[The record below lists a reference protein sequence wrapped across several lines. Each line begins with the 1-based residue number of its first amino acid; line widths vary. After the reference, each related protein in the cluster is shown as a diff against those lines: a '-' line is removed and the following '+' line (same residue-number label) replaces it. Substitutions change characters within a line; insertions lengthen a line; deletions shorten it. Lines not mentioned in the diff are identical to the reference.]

1 MKSEQP
7 ARSSAPFV
15 HLRVH
20 SEYSLVDG
28 IVRIRQL
35 VDRVRSLQMPA
46 VAVTDVMNIFGA
58 VKFYQAACKRGIK
71 PLLGIDLSLKG
82 TNNSE
87 RSPRLLVLC
96 RTDQGY
102 RSLCQLLTRAYRDG
116 WSGGKVALEKS
127 WLRDSTAGLIA
138 LSSGLDGEIGQ
149 AMLADNYSA
158 AQKLAVDY
166 SKLFPDCFY
175 LELSRTGHGNEEE
188 YISQALTLASE
199 VGLPVVAT
207 NQVQFLDEDEYENH
221 EVRVCINQGRVLSD
235 QRRSRQFRAKQ
246 YLRSTEEMQTL
257 FADIP
262 EALQNSFEISRR
274 CNVTIE
280 FGKSYLPEFPLPRGQ
295 KVDTVFAKKA
305 QQGLKQRLST
315 NDHAETFEHYSERL
329 DLELDVIRQMGFAG
343 YFLIVA
349 DFISWAKESDI
360 PVGPGRGSGAGSL
373 VAWALGITELDP
385 IRYGLLFERFLNPE
399 RVSLPDFDIDF
410 CMEGRDKVIDYVAN
424 RYGRDNVAQIVTYGT
439 MAARA
444 VVRDVGRVMN
454 HPYGYVDTL
463 AKLIPFEVGM
473 TLSKALRQEVQLR
486 ERYEQEE
493 EVKELIDSAKAL
505 EGLSRNVGKHA
516 GGVVIAPSPLTD
528 FSPLYLEQDS
538 TQALTQFDKDDLE
551 AVGLVKFDFLGLR
564 TLTVIHWTVQMV
576 NQYFLRSDQTP
587 LNIALLDMDDR
598 ETFDL
603 LKACKTTALFQ
614 LESRGMRDLVQRMQP
629 DCFEDLIALVALFR
643 PGPLQSGMVDDF
655 INRKHGREE
664 IEYPHPEL
672 ESILSQT
679 YGVILYQEQ
688 VMLIAQVLAGY
699 TLGAADLLRQAMGKK
714 KPEEMSR
721 QGEIFRDGAK
731 ERGIDERIAKHIFD
745 LMEKFAGYGFNK
757 SHSAAYALVSYQ
769 TAWLKSHYPA
779 PFLAASLSADME
791 NTDKVVVLVNECR
804 NFSIE
809 VVRPDVNRC
818 FYRFFP
824 VETEKILY
832 GLGAIKGVGFS
843 AIEAI
848 EDARESGGAFADLFD
863 FCRRVDSKRIN
874 RRVLEALIKSGA
886 MDEMGSHRASLLET
900 LPIAVD
906 LADQQTRDQQA
917 GQGSLFGEIEME
929 SRVEVFKSI
938 DVWSDFTRLH
948 FEKESLGLY
957 LTGHPMDTFRDE
969 LNPLTKGSLETLSA
983 ENNGIKW
990 VAGEI
995 QVVRIM
1001 NTRRGERMAVITL
1014 DDGRAQLDIRIF
1026 PELYSRQRE
1035 QLVKDQ
1041 LAVVCGEI
1049 TVDEYSRGYQMQ
1061 ADHLF
1066 SIDFLRKH
1074 YSSALVIKLNP
1085 ADCGTP
1091 FFQKLEGMVDKYRGK
1106 GSPILFQYLTEAGES
1121 ATLQGGEDWSIVVT
1135 PESFQSI
1142 AHVVGEENINL
1153 HYAIEELR
1161 ALAAESSQSKGRW
1174 RNRRQKT

>member
-1 MKSEQP
+1 MNSELTVN
-7 ARSSAPFV
+7 SSTRFV

-28 IVRIRQL
+28 IVRIPQL
-35 VDRVRSLQMPA
+35 IDRVRSLQMPA
-46 VAVTDVMNIFGA
+46 VAVTDVMNLFGA
-58 VKFYQAACKRGIK
+58 VKFYQAASQRGVK
-71 PLLGIDLSLKG
+71 PLLGVDVSIKG
-82 TNNSE
+82 SHNSE
-87 RSPRLLVLC
+87 HAPHLLLLC

-102 RSLCQLLTRAYRDG
+102 RSLCKLLTRAYREG
-116 WSGGKVALEKS
+116 WTGGEVTLNRL
-127 WLRDSTAGLIA
+127 WLRESADGLIA
-138 LSSGLDGEIGQ
+138 LSSGLNGDIGH
-149 AMLADNYSA
+149 ALVANDYST
-158 AQKLAVDY
+158 AQKLADEY
-166 SKLFPDCFY
+166 STLFPDCFY
-175 LELSRTGHGNEEE
+175 LELSRTGHDNEEV
-188 YISQALTLASE
+188 YIRQALRLASE

-207 NQVQFLDEDEYENH
+207 NQVQFLDKDEYENH

-235 QRRSRQFRAKQ
+235 TRRPRAFTTHQ
-246 YLRSTEEMQTL
+246 YLRSTEEMETL

-262 EALQNSFEISRR
+262 EALENSFQIARR

-280 FGKSYLPEFPLPRGQ
+280 FGKSYLPEFPVPRGQ
-295 KVDTVFAKKA
+295 KVDAVFAKQA
-305 QQGLKQRLST
+305 HNGLKQRLLT
-315 NDHAETFEHYSERL
+315 NDRAVALETYSERL

-349 DFISWAKESDI
+349 DFIAWAKKNDI

-373 VAWALGITELDP
+373 IAWTLGITELDP

-410 CMEGRDKVIDYVAN
+410 CMEGRDRVIDYVAN
-424 RYGRDNVAQIVTYGT
+424 RYGRNNVAQIVTYGT

-444 VVRDVGRVMN
+444 VVRDVGRVMD
-454 HPYGYVDTL
+454 HSYGYIDTI

-473 TLSKALRQEVQLR
+473 TLEKALSQEEQLL

-493 EVKELIDSAKAL
+493 EVKELIDRAKAL
-505 EGLSRNVGKHA
+505 EGLSRNVGTHA

-528 FSPLYLEQDS
+528 FSPLYLEQES
-538 TQALTQFDKDDLE
+538 TQALTQLDKDDLE

-576 NQYFLRSDQTP
+576 NQYFRGNDQPP
-587 LNIALLDMDDR
+587 LNIADLDMDDR
-598 ETFDL
+598 QTFEL
-603 LKACKTTALFQ
+603 LKTCKTTALFQ
-614 LESRGMRDLVQRMQP
+614 LESRGMKELVQRMQP

-664 IEYPHPEL
+664 IKYPHPEL

-688 VMLIAQVLAGY
+688 VMQIAQVLAGY
-699 TLGAADLLRQAMGKK
+699 TLGAADLLRRAMGKK

-721 QGEIFRDGAK
+721 QGGIFRDGAK
-731 ERGIDERIAKHIFD
+731 ERGIDERIAKHIFE

-791 NTDKVVVLVNECR
+791 NSDKVVVLVNECLI
-804 NFSIE
+804 FSIE
-809 VVRPDVNRC
+809 LVRPDINRC

-824 VETEKILY
+824 IEREKILY

-848 EDARESGGAFADLFD
+848 EEARERGGRFADLFD
-863 FCRRVDSKRIN
+863 FCRRVDAKRIN

-886 MDEMGSHRASLLET
+886 MDEMGSDRASLLET
-900 LPIAVD
+900 LPVAVD
-906 LADQQTRDQQA
+906 LADQHIRDQQA
-917 GQGSLFGEIEME
+917 GQGSLFGEVE
-929 SRVEVFKSI
+929 SRVEVFKQVEAW
-938 DVWSDFTRLH
+938 DDFTRLQ

-957 LTGHPMDTFRDE
+957 LTGHPMDSFHDE
-969 LNPLTKGSLETLSA
+969 LNPLTSGSLETLSA
-983 ENNGIKW
+983 EGSSTRW
-990 VAGEI
+990 VAGVI
-995 QVVRIM
+995 QMIRVM

-1026 PELYSRQRE
+1026 PELFNRQRE

-1041 LAVVCGEI
+1041 VSVVCGEI
-1049 TVDEYSRGYQMQ
+1049 TVDEYSQGLQMQ
-1061 ADHLF
+1061 AEHIF
-1066 SIDFLRKH
+1066 SIDSLREQ
-1074 YSSALVIKLNP
+1074 YCSAVVIKLNP
-1085 ADCGTP
+1085 ADCGAH
-1091 FFQKLEGMVDKYRGK
+1091 FFEELERVVEGSRGK
-1106 GSPILFQYLTEAGES
+1106 GTPILFQYLTQQGES
-1121 ATLQGGEDWSIVVT
+1121 ATLKGGEDWSIGVT
-1135 PESFQSI
+1135 PESIKALSD
-1142 AHVVGEENINL
+1142 VVGRENISL
-1153 HYAIEELR
+1153 HYAIDSLR
-1161 ALAAESSQSKGRW
+1161 ALAAESAQSRGRW
-1174 RNRRQKT
+1174 RNRRQKS

>member
-1 MKSEQP
+1 
-7 ARSSAPFV
+7 
-15 HLRVH
+15 
-20 SEYSLVDG
+20 
-28 IVRIRQL
+28 
-35 VDRVRSLQMPA
+35 
-46 VAVTDVMNIFGA
+46 
-58 VKFYQAACKRGIK
+58 
-71 PLLGIDLSLKG
+71 
-82 TNNSE
+82 
-87 RSPRLLVLC
+87 
-96 RTDQGY
+96 
-102 RSLCQLLTRAYRDG
+102 
-116 WSGGKVALEKS
+116 
-127 WLRDSTAGLIA
+127 
-138 LSSGLDGEIGQ
+138 
-149 AMLADNYSA
+149 
-158 AQKLAVDY
+158 
-166 SKLFPDCFY
+166 
-175 LELSRTGHGNEEE
+175 
-188 YISQALTLASE
+188 
-199 VGLPVVAT
+199 
-207 NQVQFLDEDEYENH
+207 
-221 EVRVCINQGRVLSD
+221 
-235 QRRSRQFRAKQ
+235 
-246 YLRSTEEMQTL
+246 
-257 FADIP
+257 
-262 EALQNSFEISRR
+262 
-274 CNVTIE
+274 
-280 FGKSYLPEFPLPRGQ
+280 
-295 KVDTVFAKKA
+295 
-305 QQGLKQRLST
+305 
-315 NDHAETFEHYSERL
+315 
-329 DLELDVIRQMGFAG
+329 
-343 YFLIVA
+343 
-349 DFISWAKESDI
+349 
-360 PVGPGRGSGAGSL
+360 
-373 VAWALGITELDP
+373 
-385 IRYGLLFERFLNPE
+385 
-399 RVSLPDFDIDF
+399 
-410 CMEGRDKVIDYVAN
+410 
-424 RYGRDNVAQIVTYGT
+424 
-439 MAARA
+439 
-444 VVRDVGRVMN
+444 
-454 HPYGYVDTL
+454 
-463 AKLIPFEVGM
+463 
-473 TLSKALRQEVQLR
+473 
-486 ERYEQEE
+486 
-493 EVKELIDSAKAL
+493 
-505 EGLSRNVGKHA
+505 
-516 GGVVIAPSPLTD
+516 
-528 FSPLYLEQDS
+528 
-538 TQALTQFDKDDLE
+538 
-551 AVGLVKFDFLGLR
+551 
-564 TLTVIHWTVQMV
+564 
-576 NQYFLRSDQTP
+576 
-587 LNIALLDMDDR
+587 
-598 ETFDL
+598 
-603 LKACKTTALFQ
+603 
-614 LESRGMRDLVQRMQP
+614 MRDLVQRMQP

-938 DVWSDFTRLH
+938 DVWSDSTRLH

-1121 ATLQGGEDWSIVVT
+1121 AALQGGEDWSIVVT

>member
-1 MKSEQP
+1 
-7 ARSSAPFV
+7 
-15 HLRVH
+15 
-20 SEYSLVDG
+20 
-28 IVRIRQL
+28 
-35 VDRVRSLQMPA
+35 
-46 VAVTDVMNIFGA
+46 
-58 VKFYQAACKRGIK
+58 
-71 PLLGIDLSLKG
+71 
-82 TNNSE
+82 
-87 RSPRLLVLC
+87 SPRLLVLC

-824 VETEKILY
+824 VETGTILY

-848 EDARESGGAFADLFD
+848 EDARESGGTFADLFD

-938 DVWSDFTRLH
+938 DVWSDSTRLH

-1121 ATLQGGEDWSIVVT
+1121 AALQGGEDWSIVVT

>member
-1 MKSEQP
+1 
-7 ARSSAPFV
+7 
-15 HLRVH
+15 
-20 SEYSLVDG
+20 
-28 IVRIRQL
+28 
-35 VDRVRSLQMPA
+35 
-46 VAVTDVMNIFGA
+46 
-58 VKFYQAACKRGIK
+58 
-71 PLLGIDLSLKG
+71 
-82 TNNSE
+82 
-87 RSPRLLVLC
+87 
-96 RTDQGY
+96 
-102 RSLCQLLTRAYRDG
+102 
-116 WSGGKVALEKS
+116 
-127 WLRDSTAGLIA
+127 
-138 LSSGLDGEIGQ
+138 
-149 AMLADNYSA
+149 
-158 AQKLAVDY
+158 
-166 SKLFPDCFY
+166 
-175 LELSRTGHGNEEE
+175 
-188 YISQALTLASE
+188 
-199 VGLPVVAT
+199 
-207 NQVQFLDEDEYENH
+207 
-221 EVRVCINQGRVLSD
+221 
-235 QRRSRQFRAKQ
+235 RRSRQFRAKQ

-315 NDHAETFEHYSERL
+315 NDHAETLEHYSERL

-938 DVWSDFTRLH
+938 DVWSDSTRLH

-1121 ATLQGGEDWSIVVT
+1121 AALQGGEDWSIVVT

>member
-1 MKSEQP
+1 
-7 ARSSAPFV
+7 
-15 HLRVH
+15 
-20 SEYSLVDG
+20 
-28 IVRIRQL
+28 
-35 VDRVRSLQMPA
+35 
-46 VAVTDVMNIFGA
+46 
-58 VKFYQAACKRGIK
+58 
-71 PLLGIDLSLKG
+71 
-82 TNNSE
+82 
-87 RSPRLLVLC
+87 
-96 RTDQGY
+96 
-102 RSLCQLLTRAYRDG
+102 
-116 WSGGKVALEKS
+116 
-127 WLRDSTAGLIA
+127 
-138 LSSGLDGEIGQ
+138 
-149 AMLADNYSA
+149 
-158 AQKLAVDY
+158 
-166 SKLFPDCFY
+166 
-175 LELSRTGHGNEEE
+175 
-188 YISQALTLASE
+188 
-199 VGLPVVAT
+199 
-207 NQVQFLDEDEYENH
+207 
-221 EVRVCINQGRVLSD
+221 
-235 QRRSRQFRAKQ
+235 
-246 YLRSTEEMQTL
+246 
-257 FADIP
+257 
-262 EALQNSFEISRR
+262 
-274 CNVTIE
+274 
-280 FGKSYLPEFPLPRGQ
+280 
-295 KVDTVFAKKA
+295 
-305 QQGLKQRLST
+305 
-315 NDHAETFEHYSERL
+315 EHYSERL

-938 DVWSDFTRLH
+938 DVWSDSTRLH

-1121 ATLQGGEDWSIVVT
+1121 AALQGGEDWSIVVT

-1161 ALAAESSQSKGRW
+1161 ALAAESSQSK
-1174 RNRRQKT
+1174 